1 MLDPNTVKSS
11 QDQRFFQ
18 NMGWEWGLNRV
29 RANALTYL
37 DFGFLRLQAGGRH
50 EAHSGAYEILAVVLG
65 GRCDVEV
72 GGQRFGRIGKRPNV
86 FAGPPFVVYIPPRTP
101 YAVTARSAVLEVG
114 LCMALENE
122 GQPAPKPFLIE
133 DRDVDVGVLG
143 AANFTR
149 DKHSFPTLDEQD
161 PPLHRLELGETYTPS
176 GNWSTFPPHLH
187 EIDAGGQPRTL
198 EEICYYRI
206 DPPEGFGLLK
216 HYTEDGQLDNV
227 YTCRDNSFLMV
238 DRGYHPWVSAPGYC
252 GYHLWFHG
260 GEAIGLRPRI
270 DPALAWVGKTVPM
283 LRQRQEGK

>member
-1 MLDPNTVKSS
+1 MLESNTVKSS

-29 RANALTYL
+29 RANALEYL

-72 GGQRFGRIGKRPNV
+72 GGQRFCRIGKRPNV

-101 YAVTARSAVLEVG
+101 YAVTARSALLEVG

-122 GQPAPKPFLIE
+122 GQPAPKPFLIR

-149 DKHSFPTLDEQD
+149 DKHSFPTLD
-161 PPLHRLELGETYTPS
+161 
-176 GNWSTFPPHLH
+176 
-187 EIDAGGQPRTL
+187 A
-198 EEICYYRI
+198 
-206 DPPEGFGLLK
+206 
-216 HYTEDGQLDNV
+216 V

-260 GEAIGLRPRI
+260 GEAISLRPRI